1 MSIRLIV
8 LLAELSLEG
17 VTPNNGLFGEA
28 PPKGVPFFRLQE
40 GFRYMKRWKFQVY
53 ERVGKPVVSV
63 CN

>member
-28 PPKGVPFFRLQE
+28 PPQKGYHFL

-53 ERVGKPVVSV
+53 ERVGKPVISV

>member
-28 PPKGVPFFRLQE
+28 PPKGLPFFRLQVHE
-40 GFRYMKRWKFQVY
+40 KVEISSIQKSRETCDFGL
-53 ERVGKPVVSV
+53 
-63 CN
+63 